1 MPATMPCRAIAMSS
15 ESRSN
20 PGCFYIGYFC
30 WIDSASRTKITYI
43 CWTELEQLALW
54 NIEREDWRLGQ
65 SLTLSYSCLALGI
78 LGGRLAALAIGHL
91 EALFGS
97 KKLQGKCKCVFYVLY
112 KNRRNLFFGFICLLT
127 DKLTVGLLKFFRR
140 WRSLGLFFTVKCD

>member
-1 MPATMPCRAIAMSS
+1 MSS

-97 KKLQGKCKCVFYVLY
+97 KKLQGKCKCVLMSSTKSTKSVFWIH
-112 KNRRNLFFGFICLLT
+112 LFADGQINSRPSQIFQEVEV
-127 DKLTVGLLKFFRR
+127 VGLVFH
-140 WRSLGLFFTVKCD
+140 G